1 MHATNP
7 GGADK
12 DQFLTSYAD
21 CDGLESTTR
30 GFPCLI

>member
-7 GGADK
+7 GGVDK
-12 DQFLTSYAD
+12 VRFLTSYAD
-21 CDGLESTTR
+21 YDGLESTTR